1 MTALMMSPPSLNLHN
16 SRPSLWCSFSV
27 DQQFRID
34 CHLFNLCFAKLLAWK
49 VLMSTQWSV
58 SRIPWASCCRAFLP
72 VAQSS
77 DRLWQLILGSPDC
90 FLSSEGI
97 WRRPVTIRIY
107 FRNGF
112 RFLRDPNLPSQTCCQ
127 SDAGESF
134 YFLTDG
140 SKQSFHNFS
149 SIFLQLRKFVWFNS
163 HFIRYNL
170 NQPS

>member
-107 FRNGF
+107 TSEMDFDFFGIPTSLLKLVVN
-112 RFLRDPNLPSQTCCQ
+112 QTPEKVFIFWQ
-127 SDAGESF
+127 TGANRVS
-134 YFLTDG
+134 T
-140 SKQSFHNFS
+140 
-149 SIFLQLRKFVWFNS
+149 IFLQYFFN
-163 HFIRYNL
+163 
-170 NQPS
+170 